1 MFHPSHSWG
10 GGWGRRFSVVRELGK
25 GRCNLNHDNP
35 LVTPPQDCQALS
47 ILRISS
53 LSTLDPRDG
62 KKPDGNRAALTWAGP
77 GSAVWLGQATAK
89 VPSAEVGSPEGRMP
103 A

>member
-1 MFHPSHSWG
+1 MRIHPW
-10 GGWGRRFSVVRELGK
+10 L
-25 GRCNLNHDNP
+25 P
-35 LVTPPQDCQALS
+35 LATPPGDCQAFS
-47 ILRISS
+47 VLRISS
-53 LSTLDPRDG
+53 GSLSSLDPRDG
-62 KKPDGNRAALTWAGP
+62 KKPEGNREALTWAGP